1 VTQWRTRFR
10 MDMNNAENQAGNKA
24 IDSLINYETVKYFN
38 NDDYEVKRYQES
50 LKKYESA
57 AIKTATS
64 LATLNFGQNAIFSAG
79 LTAIMLLSG
88 YGVASGT
95 MTVGDLVM
103 CNGLLFQ
110 LSLPLNFLGTVYRE
124 VRQSIQDMENMFE
137 LNNIKT
143 TIKDKSPDVPYLM
156 LNTSNS
162 TIVFDK
168 VKFQYSDRQP
178 LFNDLSFEVP
188 AGKKI
193 AIVGGSGSGKST
205 IVRLLYRF
213 YDPLEGRILI
223 NNHDIKEVS
232 LESLR
237 RNIGIVPQDTVLF
250 NDTILY
256 NIHYGNF
263 NASLDEVKKVVKL
276 SDLHDTIMRMPKG
289 YDTLVGERGLKLSG
303 GEKQRVAI
311 ARTTL
316 KNPPIFI
323 YDEAT
328 SSLDSITEQ
337 NILNSLRKLIQGRTS
352 IVIAHRLVTVLD
364 ADEIFVL
371 EKGKVVERGTHRKL
385 MQNPFSLY
393 FTLWQK
399 QSDHNSILKQIES
412 EQKTN
417 AETIIKK

>member
-1 VTQWRTRFR
+1 
-10 MDMNNAENQAGNKA
+10 
-24 IDSLINYETVKYFN
+24 
-38 NDDYEVKRYQES
+38 
-50 LKKYESA
+50 
-57 AIKTATS
+57 
-64 LATLNFGQNAIFSAG
+64 
-79 LTAIMLLSG
+79 
-88 YGVASGT
+88 
-95 MTVGDLVM
+95 
-103 CNGLLFQ
+103 
-110 LSLPLNFLGTVYRE
+110 
-124 VRQSIQDMENMFE
+124 MENMFE

-276 SDLHDTIMRMPKG
+276 SDLHDTIMRMPKQ